1 MGEDIKLKRE
11 LGILEITLIGVGSI
25 LGAGIYVL
33 IGAAAGLA
41 GNAVWV
47 SFLIASMVAGLTG
60 FSYMELSSMYPLAGA
75 EYEYAKTAFGERTG
89 LTVGLLIV
97 VVEIVACST
106 VALGF
111 AGYLTSIMDI
121 SGSISIAIA
130 VMHII
135 FFALIL
141 LMGIKYSARIAI
153 FLTVIQISGLF
164 LVIFLGLPLIGSV
177 NYFGIPSID
186 GIFEASAL
194 VFFAFLGF
202 EEVVKLAQETREPV
216 YNTPRA
222 LILSIVI
229 TVILY
234 ISVAVSAVS
243 VVDWKTLSESSAP
256 LAEVAAAS
264 LGNDAFIVLSV
275 IALFATSNTVL
286 LMLLGGSRILY
297 GMADSRSLPAK
308 LAYIHPVRRTPAI
321 SIFIIAVISIVFV
334 FIVDIEAAA
343 KISNFMMFIVFIVI
357 NACLI
362 KLRYTHPDS
371 IRKFKVPLCIGKFPI
386 IPFAGIIMCLFL
398 LSHLDITALIYGIS
412 ILFLLLLLVF
422 YLKRKKDM

>member
-194 VFFAFLGF
+194 VFLHFL
-202 EEVVKLAQETREPV
+202 
-216 YNTPRA
+216 
-222 LILSIVI
+222 
-229 TVILY
+229 
-234 ISVAVSAVS
+234 
-243 VVDWKTLSESSAP
+243 D
-256 LAEVAAAS
+256 
-264 LGNDAFIVLSV
+264 
-275 IALFATSNTVL
+275 
-286 LMLLGGSRILY
+286 
-297 GMADSRSLPAK
+297 
-308 LAYIHPVRRTPAI
+308 
-321 SIFIIAVISIVFV
+321 
-334 FIVDIEAAA
+334 
-343 KISNFMMFIVFIVI
+343 
-357 NACLI
+357 
-362 KLRYTHPDS
+362 
-371 IRKFKVPLCIGKFPI
+371 
-386 IPFAGIIMCLFL
+386 
-398 LSHLDITALIYGIS
+398 
-412 ILFLLLLLVF
+412 
-422 YLKRKKDM
+422 LKR